1 MVAPVVKW
9 VGGKRQLLDELTP
22 LFPNKFSTYC
32 EPFVGGGAVLFN
44 IQPSTAYINDA
55 NGELINVYEVIRDNV
70 EELISSLQ
78 QHKNESEY
86 FIKSEILIEIM
97 RHSRNYLIL
106 NEHLECFFE

>member
-1 MVAPVVKW
+1 MKKNKMVAPVVKW

-78 QHKNESEY
+78 QHKNE
-86 FIKSEILIEIM
+86 FKSILY
-97 RHSRNYLIL
+97 NTTKQ
-106 NEHLECFFE
+106 